1 MRDVIFA
8 FVLQSTRSA
17 GGHAESV
24 IDISGEDRWKA
35 KLRAEMHAPEAEV
48 VLFQPD
54 EWAPPRVDHVDEIY
68 SGAFDTKRAK
78 AMVKALLRQGL
89 QEPVAER
96 IADQSFEVLRL
107 PTSGRVVL
115 FQIASL
121 DDKDETLPQAA
132 MPAQNKPSLLRRLF
146 GQPDT
151 RAGRRALRLQRAMLN
166 ASRAPGDRVHLLD
179 GIDDHETL
187 VQLFAE
193 CPEIMVQALVLQ
205 RVGDLRKQYDWL
217 SPQDLGILNV
227 EGGSAELSSDAGF
240 RTAAIRRCGSAGLAW
255 AAQRLTDRGFAEPI
269 LQHALGTSP
278 NLVKALSRAF
288 PTLDAFYEALTRS
301 QYAYHAV
308 EAIPLFAERPDLM
321 DAVFDHV
328 ERRIAET
335 DDPDLHQ
342 SYLEAL
348 KHLSP
353 EARAARDSVL
363 EGWLKTFEEAF
374 ARTQEEQYEQM
385 FHNTVLAVADPQL
398 IIRAL
403 KRVEHDFAAKA
414 MLQPICDAEELL
426 IALRDATA
434 NPVVE
439 RVVRHKL
446 FVLEGKR
453 RHEALFSRWI
463 EETIDQDAEMRE
475 NSPPEPI
482 VSLSEM
488 LNRPSISADDR
499 AWAEAQTH
507 ESGDGF
513 LTARLRKLSREV
525 LEDLQRE
532 PEAVQGLGYLRDPLA
547 VPALL
552 RAIGSTDPRVAA
564 NATWVLSRHDAP
576 EEADAAAL
584 AKAARHSA
592 PEVRRVAL
600 EGLLPLPNFM
610 ALPAFIEALT
620 DPDQVA
626 RATAVTAIRR
636 RLASG
641 AEIADPTTV
650 IRHLRDALADW
661 DAGQDA
667 LGALRALDWT
677 PTTAADRVH
686 VYCAERNGAALRAE
700 WDSCR
705 RVLLADVRS
714 GSFRRIEHAVL
725 IFIALGEDEILTEL
739 VRTIERHGEKPMA
752 DAYLNCGHER
762 LHIAALDWADR
773 NGHEVVS
780 GAPVRSVG
788 WGQL

>member
-1 MRDVIFA
+1 VRDVIFA
-8 FVLQSTRSA
+8 FVLQSTRS
-17 GGHAESV
+17 GGGQAECV
-24 IDISGEDRWKA
+24 NDISGEDRWKA
-35 KLRAEMHAPEAEV
+35 KLRAEMRAPEAEV

-78 AMVKALLRQGL
+78 AMAKALLRQGL
-89 QEPVAER
+89 REPVVER
-96 IADQSFEVLRL
+96 IANQSFEVLRL

-115 FQIASL
+115 FQISSL
-121 DDKDETLPQAA
+121 DDKDETPPQSA
-132 MPAQNKPSLLRRLF
+132 MGAKNKTSLLRRLF
-146 GQPDT
+146 GQPTT
-151 RAGRRALRLQRAMLN
+151 RVRRRALRIQRAMLN
-166 ASRAPGDRVHLLD
+166 ATRAPADRVQLVD
-179 GIDDHETL
+179 GINDHETL
-187 VQLFAE
+187 THLFAE

-205 RVGDLRKQYDWL
+205 RIGDLRKQYNWL
-217 SPQDLGILNV
+217 SPQDLGIVHV
-227 EGGSAELSSDAGF
+227 EGAGAELSSDAAF
-240 RTAAIRRCGSAGLAW
+240 RNEAILRSRRVGLAW
-255 AAQRLTDRGFAEPI
+255 AAQRLTDRGFAEAI
-269 LQHALGTSP
+269 LQHALDTSP
-278 NLVKALSRAF
+278 SLVKALSRAF
-288 PTLDAFYEALTRS
+288 PTLDAFYEALIRW
-301 QYAYHAV
+301 QYPNHAV
-308 EAIPLFAERPDLM
+308 VAIPLFAERPDLM
-321 DAVFDHV
+321 NALLDHA

-335 DDPDLHQ
+335 DDPDLHR

-363 EGWLKTFEEAF
+363 EGWLKRFEEAF
-374 ARTQEEQYEQM
+374 ARTRGEEYDQM
-385 FHNTVLAVADPQL
+385 FHNTVLAVTDPQL

-414 MLQPICDAEELL
+414 MLQPIGHSEELL
-426 IALRDATA
+426 IAMRDATA

-439 RVVRHKL
+439 RMVRLKL
-446 FVLEGKR
+446 FALEGER
-453 RHEALFSRWI
+453 RHETFFSQWI
-463 EETIDQDAEMRE
+463 DEMNDQDAEMRE
-475 NSPPEPI
+475 NAPPEPI

-488 LNRPSISADDR
+488 LNRPSISAEDR

-507 ESGDGF
+507 ESGDES

-532 PEAVQGLGYLRDPLA
+532 PEAVQGLGYMRDPLA

-552 RAIGSTDPRVAA
+552 RAIGSKDPRVAA
-564 NATWVLSRHDAP
+564 NATWVMSRHDAP

-584 AKAARHSA
+584 DKAARHSA

-610 ALPAFIEALT
+610 ALPVFIEALT
-620 DPDQVA
+620 DPDQIA

-714 GSFRRIEHAVL
+714 GAFRKIEHAVL
-725 IFIALGEDEILTEL
+725 IFIALGEDEVLAEL

-762 LHIAALDWADR
+762 LRVAALEWADR
-773 NGHEVVS
+773 SGHQVVS